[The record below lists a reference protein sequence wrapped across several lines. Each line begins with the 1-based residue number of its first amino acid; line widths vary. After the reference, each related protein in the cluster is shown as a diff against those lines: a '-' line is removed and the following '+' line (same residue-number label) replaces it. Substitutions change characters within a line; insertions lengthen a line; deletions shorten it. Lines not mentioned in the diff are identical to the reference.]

1 MKLFLDT
8 NNVIMNDGIEYSV
21 IYYSERIDC
30 NVAILKR
37 KGYCPYVVAHN
48 ISKAPDGTF
57 SWRWGHYFHTL
68 ESAYSK
74 YEKLYIKY
82 IK

>member
-1 MKLFLDT
+1 MKLYLET
-8 NNVIMNDGIEYSV
+8 NDVIINDGVKYGV
-21 IYYSERIDC
+21 VYYSEKMTC

-37 KGYCPYVVAHN
+37 EGYCPYVVAHN
-48 ISKAPDGTF
+48 ISKDPDGTY

-74 YEKLYIKY
+74 YEEIYNKY
-82 IK
+82 IR

>member
-1 MKLFLDT
+1 MKLYLET
-8 NNVIMNDGIEYSV
+8 NDVIVNDGVEYGV
-21 IYYSERIDC
+21 VYYSEKIND

-48 ISKAPDGTF
+48 ISKEPDGTF

-68 ESAYSK
+68 ENAYSK
-74 YEKLYIKY
+74 YEGLYKKY
-82 IK
+82 IR